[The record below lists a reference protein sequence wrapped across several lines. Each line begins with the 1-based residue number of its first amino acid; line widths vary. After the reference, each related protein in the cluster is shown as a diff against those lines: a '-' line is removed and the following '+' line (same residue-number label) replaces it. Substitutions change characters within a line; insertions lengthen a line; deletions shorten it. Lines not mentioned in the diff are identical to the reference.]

1 MSISA
6 KHDEKILEVWFEN
19 ERIYIHTDKGKT
31 LSLALEVFP
40 ILKDATPQQRDAVV
54 IEPWGDA
61 MRWEEI
67 DEDIHISTFYE
78 DLKPNH
84 DNEVADL
91 FNRFPQLNVSEVAKL
106 IGIHKSLLAQY
117 IYGVKTPSK
126 ERMIKIKSVLHQ
138 LGLDLAKATD
148 VVECR

>member
-1 MSISA
+1 MSISW
-6 KHDEKILEVWFEN
+6 KRDEKILKVWFED
-19 ERIYIHTDKGKT
+19 ERIYIHTDKGNT
-31 LSLALEVFP
+31 MSLDLEVFP
-40 ILKDATPQQRDAVV
+40 TLKDATPDQRNAVV

-78 DLKPNH
+78 DLRPNH
-84 DNEVADL
+84 DNEVAAL
-91 FNRFPQLNVSEVAKL
+91 FNQFPQLNVSEVARL

-126 ERMIKIKSVLHQ
+126 DRMKKIKSVLHQ
-138 LGLDLAKATD
+138 LGLDLAKATAL
-148 VVECR
+148 

>member
-1 MSISA
+1 MSFLW
-6 KHDEKILEVWFEN
+6 KKDEKILKVWFKN
-19 ERIYIHTDKGKT
+19 ERIYIHTDKGNT
-31 LSLALEVFP
+31 LSLDLEVFP
-40 ILKDATPQQRDAVV
+40 ALKDATPDQRNAVV

-84 DNEVADL
+84 DNEVAAL
-91 FNRFPQLNVSEVAKL
+91 FNQFPQLNVSEVARL

-126 ERMIKIKSVLHQ
+126 DRMKKIKSVLHQ
-138 LGLDLAKATD
+138 LGLDLAKATAS
-148 VVECR
+148 

>member
-1 MSISA
+1 MSFLWKS
-6 KHDEKILEVWFEN
+6 DERILKVWFEN
-19 ERIYIHTDKGKT
+19 ERIYIHTDKGNT
-31 LSLALEVFP
+31 LSLDLEVFP
-40 ILKDATPQQRDAVV
+40 ALKDATPDQRNAVV

-84 DNEVADL
+84 DNEVAAL
-91 FNRFPQLNVSEVAKL
+91 FNQFPQLNVSEVARL

-117 IYGVKTPSK
+117 SYGVKTPSK
-126 ERMIKIKSVLHQ
+126 DRMKKIKSVLHQ
-138 LGLDLAKATD
+138 LGLDLAKATAS
-148 VVECR
+148 

>member
-1 MSISA
+1 MEEIT
-6 KHDEKILEVWFEN
+6 KVWFEN
-19 ERIYIHTDKGKT
+19 ERIFILTTEGNT
-31 LSLALEVFP
+31 LSLDLEVFP
-40 ILKDATPQQRDAVV
+40 TLKDATPDQRNAVV

-84 DNEVADL
+84 DNEVAAL
-91 FNRFPQLNVSEVAKL
+91 FNQFPQLNVSEVARL
-106 IGIHKSLLAQY
+106 IGLHKSLLAQY

-126 ERMIKIKSVLHQ
+126 DRMKKIKSVLHQ
-138 LGLDLAKATD
+138 LGLDLAEATAS
-148 VVECR
+148 

>member
-1 MSISA
+1 MSISW
-6 KHDEKILEVWFEN
+6 KRDEKILKVWFEN
-19 ERIYIHTDKGKT
+19 ERIYIHTDKGNT
-31 LSLALEVFP
+31 MSLDLEVFP
-40 ILKDATPQQRDAVV
+40 TLKDATPDQRNAVV

-84 DNEVADL
+84 DNEVAAL
-91 FNRFPQLNVSEVAKL
+91 FNQFPQLNVSEVARQ

-126 ERMIKIKSVLHQ
+126 DRMKRIKSVLHQ
-138 LGLDLAKATD
+138 LGLDLAEATAS
-148 VVECR
+148 

>member
-1 MSISA
+1 MSFLWKS
-6 KHDEKILEVWFEN
+6 DERILKVWFEN
-19 ERIYIHTDKGKT
+19 ERIYIHTDKGNT
-31 LSLALEVFP
+31 LSLDLEVFP
-40 ILKDATPQQRDAVV
+40 ALKDATTDQRNAVV

-84 DNEVADL
+84 DNEVAAL
-91 FNRFPQLNVSEVAKL
+91 FNQFPQLNVSEVARL

-126 ERMIKIKSVLHQ
+126 DRMKKIKSVLHQ
-138 LGLDLAKATD
+138 LGLDLAEATAS
-148 VVECR
+148 

>member
-1 MSISA
+1 MSISW
-6 KHDEKILEVWFEN
+6 KRDEKILKVWFED
-19 ERIYIHTDKGKT
+19 ERIYIHTDEGNT
-31 LSLALEVFP
+31 LSLDLEVFP
-40 ILKDATPQQRDAVV
+40 TLKDATPDQRNAVV

-84 DNEVADL
+84 DNEVAAL
-91 FNRFPQLNVSEVAKL
+91 FNQFPQLNVSEVARL

-126 ERMIKIKSVLHQ
+126 DRMKKIKSVLHQ
-138 LGLDLAKATD
+138 LGLDLAEATAS
-148 VVECR
+148 

>member
-1 MSISA
+1 MSFLWKS
-6 KHDEKILEVWFEN
+6 DERILKVWFEN
-19 ERIYIHTDKGKT
+19 ERIYIHTDKGNT
-31 LSLALEVFP
+31 LSLDLEVFP
-40 ILKDATPQQRDAVV
+40 ALKDATPDQRNAVV

-84 DNEVADL
+84 DNEVAAL
-91 FNRFPQLNVSEVAKL
+91 FNQFPQLNVSEVARL

-126 ERMIKIKSVLHQ
+126 DRMKKIKSVLHQ
-138 LGLDLAKATD
+138 LGLDLAKATAS
-148 VVECR
+148 

>member
-1 MSISA
+1 MSFLW
-6 KHDEKILEVWFEN
+6 KKDEKILKVWFEN
-19 ERIYIHTDKGKT
+19 ERIYIHTDKGNT
-31 LSLALEVFP
+31 LSLDLEVFP
-40 ILKDATPQQRDAVV
+40 ALKDATPDQRNAVV

-84 DNEVADL
+84 DNEVAAL
-91 FNRFPQLNVSEVAKL
+91 FNQFPQLNVSEVARL

-126 ERMIKIKSVLHQ
+126 DRMKKIKSVLHQ
-138 LGLDLAKATD
+138 LGLDLSKATAS
-148 VVECR
+148 

>member
-1 MSISA
+1 M
-6 KHDEKILEVWFEN
+6 EKILKVWFEN
-19 ERIYIHTDKGKT
+19 ERIFICTDQGHT

-40 ILKDATPQQRDAVV
+40 TLKDATAEQRNAVV
-54 IEPWGDA
+54 IKPWGDA

-84 DNEVADL
+84 DNDVADL
-91 FNRFPQLNVSEVAKL
+91 FNRFPQLNVSEVARL

-117 IYGVKTPSK
+117 IYGVKTPSE
-126 ERMIKIKSVLHQ
+126 ERMQKIKSVLHK
-138 LGLDLAKATD
+138 LGLDLAAATA
-148 VVECR
+148 

>member
-1 MSISA
+1 MSIFA
-6 KHDEKILEVWFEN
+6 KRDEKILKVWFEN
-19 ERIYIHTDKGKT
+19 ERIYIHTDKDNI

-40 ILKDATPQQRDAVV
+40 TLKDATPEQRNAVE

-84 DNEVADL
+84 DNEVAAL
-91 FNRFPQLNVSEVAKL
+91 FNRFPQLNVSEVARL

-117 IYGVKTPSK
+117 IYGVKTPSA
-126 ERMIKIKSVLHQ
+126 ERMKKIKSVLHK
-138 LGLDLAKATD
+138 LGLDLAEATAS
-148 VVECR
+148 

>member
-1 MSISA
+1 MSFSW
-6 KHDEKILEVWFEN
+6 KSDEKILKVWFDN
-19 ERIYIHTDKGKT
+19 ERIYIHTDKGNT
-31 LSLALEVFP
+31 LSLDLEVFP
-40 ILKDATPQQRDAVV
+40 TLKDATPDQRNAVV

-78 DLKPNH
+78 DLMPNH
-84 DNEVADL
+84 DNEVAAL
-91 FNRFPQLNVSEVAKL
+91 FNQFPQLNVSEVARL

-126 ERMIKIKSVLHQ
+126 DRMKKIKSVLHQ
-138 LGLDLAKATD
+138 LGLDLAEATAS
-148 VVECR
+148 

>member
-1 MSISA
+1 METI
-6 KHDEKILEVWFEN
+6 KNVWFEN
-19 ERIYIHTDKGKT
+19 ERIYIHTEKGKT

-84 DNEVADL
+84 DNEVAAL
-91 FNRFPQLNVSEVAKL
+91 FNHAALEYNAALSSPSAR
-106 IGIHKSLLAQY
+106 LLAPIFGFARADALDAPPEQQ
-117 IYGVKTPSK
+117 KTRNS
-126 ERMIKIKSVLHQ
+126 
-138 LGLDLAKATD
+138 
-148 VVECR
+148 

>member
-1 MSISA
+1 MSFLW
-6 KHDEKILEVWFEN
+6 KKDEKILKVWFEN
-19 ERIYIHTDKGKT
+19 ERIYIHTDKGNT
-31 LSLALEVFP
+31 LSLDLEVFP
-40 ILKDATPQQRDAVV
+40 ALKDATPDQRNAVV

-84 DNEVADL
+84 DNEVAAL
-91 FNRFPQLNVSEVAKL
+91 FNQFPQLNVSEVARL

-126 ERMIKIKSVLHQ
+126 DRMKKIKSVLHQ
-138 LGLDLAKATD
+138 LGLNLAKATAS
-148 VVECR
+148 

>member
-1 MSISA
+1 MNVLIRN
-6 KHDEKILEVWFEN
+6 DMEKILKVWFEN
-19 ERIYIHTDKGKT
+19 ERIFIYTDQGHT

-40 ILKDATPQQRDAVV
+40 TLKDATAEQRNAVV
-54 IEPWGDA
+54 IKPWGDA

-91 FNRFPQLNVSEVAKL
+91 FNRFPQLNVSEVARL

-126 ERMIKIKSVLHQ
+126 ERMQKIKSVLHQ
-138 LGLDLAKATD
+138 LGLDLAAATA
-148 VVECR
+148 

>member
-6 KHDEKILEVWFEN
+6 KHDEKILKVWFEN

-106 IGIHKSLLAQY
+106 IGINKSLLAQY
-117 IYGVKTPSK
+117 IYGVKTPSA
-126 ERMIKIKSVLHQ
+126 ERMKKIKSVLNK
-138 LGLDLAKATD
+138 LGLDLAKATAS
-148 VVECR
+148 

>member
-6 KHDEKILEVWFEN
+6 KHDEKILKVWFEN

-117 IYGVKTPSK
+117 IYGVKTPSA
-126 ERMIKIKSVLHQ
+126 ERMKKIKSVLNK
-138 LGLDLAKATD
+138 LGLDLAEATAS
-148 VVECR
+148 

>member
-1 MSISA
+1 MSFLWKS
-6 KHDEKILEVWFEN
+6 DERILKVWFEN
-19 ERIYIHTDKGKT
+19 ERIYIHTDKGNT
-31 LSLALEVFP
+31 LSLDLEVFP
-40 ILKDATPQQRDAVV
+40 TLKDATPDQRNAVV

-84 DNEVADL
+84 DNEVAAL
-91 FNRFPQLNVSEVAKL
+91 FNQFPQLNVSEVARL

-126 ERMIKIKSVLHQ
+126 DRMKKIKSVLHQ
-138 LGLDLAKATD
+138 LGLDLAKATAS
-148 VVECR
+148 

>member
-6 KHDEKILEVWFEN
+6 KHDEKILKVWFEN

-84 DNEVADL
+84 DNEVAAL
-91 FNRFPQLNVSEVAKL
+91 FNQFPQLNVSEVARL

-117 IYGVKTPSK
+117 IYGVKTPST
-126 ERMIKIKSVLHQ
+126 ERMKKIKSVLHQ
-138 LGLDLAKATD
+138 LGLDLAKATAS
-148 VVECR
+148 

>member
-1 MSISA
+1 MSFLW
-6 KHDEKILEVWFEN
+6 KKDERILKVWFEN
-19 ERIYIHTDKGKT
+19 ERIYIHTDKGNT
-31 LSLALEVFP
+31 LSLDLEVFP
-40 ILKDATPQQRDAVV
+40 ALKDATPDQRNAVV

-84 DNEVADL
+84 DNEVAAL
-91 FNRFPQLNVSEVAKL
+91 FNQFPQLNVSEVARL

-126 ERMIKIKSVLHQ
+126 DRMKKIKSVLHQ
-138 LGLDLAKATD
+138 LGLDLAKATAS
-148 VVECR
+148 

>member
-6 KHDEKILEVWFEN
+6 KYDEKILKVWFED
-19 ERIYIHTDKGKT
+19 ERIYIYTDQGNT

-40 ILKDATPQQRDAVV
+40 TLKDATDDQRNAVE

-84 DNEVADL
+84 DNEVASL
-91 FNRFPQLNVSEVAKL
+91 FNRFPQLNVSEVARM

-117 IYGVKTPSK
+117 IYGVKTPSE
-126 ERMIKIKSVLHQ
+126 ERMKKIKSALHQ
-138 LGLDLAKATD
+138 LGLDLVKATAS
-148 VVECR
+148 

>member
-1 MSISA
+1 MSFLW
-6 KHDEKILEVWFEN
+6 KKDEKILKVWFKN
-19 ERIYIHTDKGKT
+19 ERIYIHTDKGNT
-31 LSLALEVFP
+31 LSLDLEVFP
-40 ILKDATPQQRDAVV
+40 ALKDATPDQRNAVV

-84 DNEVADL
+84 DNEVAAL
-91 FNRFPQLNVSEVAKL
+91 FNQFPQLNVSEVARL

-126 ERMIKIKSVLHQ
+126 DRMKKIKSVLHQ
-138 LGLDLAKATD
+138 LGLDLAEATAS
-148 VVECR
+148 

>member
-1 MSISA
+1 MSFSW
-6 KHDEKILEVWFEN
+6 KSNEKILKVWFEN
-19 ERIYIHTDKGKT
+19 ERIYIHTDKGNI
-31 LSLALEVFP
+31 LSLDLEVFP
-40 ILKDATPQQRDAVV
+40 TLKDATPDQRNAVV

-84 DNEVADL
+84 DNEVAAL
-91 FNRFPQLNVSEVAKL
+91 FNQFPQLNVSEVARL

-126 ERMIKIKSVLHQ
+126 DRMKKIKSVLHQ
-138 LGLDLAKATD
+138 LGLDLAEATAS
-148 VVECR
+148 

>member
-1 MSISA
+1 MSISW
-6 KHDEKILEVWFEN
+6 KRDEKILKVWFEDK
-19 ERIYIHTDKGKT
+19 RIYIHTDKGNT
-31 LSLALEVFP
+31 LSLDLEVFP
-40 ILKDATPQQRDAVV
+40 TLKDATPDQRNAVV

-84 DNEVADL
+84 DNEVAAL
-91 FNRFPQLNVSEVAKL
+91 FNQFPQLNVSEVARL

-126 ERMIKIKSVLHQ
+126 DRMKKIKSVLHQ
-138 LGLDLAKATD
+138 LGLDLAEATAS
-148 VVECR
+148 

>member
-6 KHDEKILEVWFEN
+6 KHDEKILKVWFEN
-19 ERIYIHTDKGKT
+19 ERIYIHTDKGNT

-40 ILKDATPQQRDAVV
+40 TLKDATPQQRDAVV

-84 DNEVADL
+84 DNEVASL
-91 FNRFPQLNVSEVAKL
+91 FNRFPQLNVSEVARM

-117 IYGVKTPSK
+117 IYGVKTPSE
-126 ERMIKIKSVLHQ
+126 ERMKKIKSALHQ
-138 LGLDLAKATD
+138 LGLDLVKATAS
-148 VVECR
+148 